1 MKHELKTMNLFAGG
15 GGMTV
20 LCKTRGRIGNGI
32 CPDVKVGG
40 ALCGMVGGTC
50 AHEEII
56 CSKCGGNMDKGKAIE
71 QTYIGIPDFIGS
83 DDVVTVSPGG
93 SGKLIDCLKC
103 SECGRS
109 ITK

>member
-1 MKHELKTMNLFAGG
+1 
-15 GGMTV
+15 MTV

-83 DDVVTVSPGG
+83 DDVVTVIQ
-93 SGKLIDCLKC
+93 LLRAKC
-103 SECGRS
+103 NLQKQSLHPVDFMQKRGYLL
-109 ITK
+109 